1 VKTFIPYRH
10 YFFIDNFNPAKTQ
23 TVSIEKGEAMDF
35 LENFGSSFLFYFVLF
50 MVVAGIAF
58 VIRSV
63 RNKQKE
69 KGFRGYL
76 TQQFPDLGIDVPMLM
91 AKSESKKVKPDIC
104 LVIDEDKRQVIIM
117 RNLSGKEITHKLYS
131 ATDLIALK
139 RTNQMI
145 SRGFAPKTWSYEEC
159 LDLGF
164 GDGNHY
170 QLYIENISNRDGTD
184 AGANAVRDYFQPWY
198 EKLNTFLQK

>member
-1 VKTFIPYRH
+1 
-10 YFFIDNFNPAKTQ
+10 
-23 TVSIEKGEAMDF
+23 
-35 LENFGSSFLFYFVLF
+35 
-50 MVVAGIAF
+50 
-58 VIRSV
+58 
-63 RNKQKE
+63 
-69 KGFRGYL
+69 
-76 TQQFPDLGIDVPMLM
+76 
-91 AKSESKKVKPDIC
+91 
-104 LVIDEDKRQVIIM
+104 M

-198 EKLNTFLQK
+198 EKLNSFLQK